1 MALPD
6 EVSLPA
12 TGLPGQPLLPDHFDY
27 LAGSGISEAY
37 LRATPLIRSVETQSD
52 LPDYFREREDIVR
65 PRGIL
70 FGWRT
75 KDGSIE
81 WQLRLDEPLTDP
93 ETGRVKKYL
102 MRADSGIR
110 YGLILKRSGSK
121 VLIVEGT
128 KQGHAVAAAIDMN
141 TTVIQIPGCT
151 GWSRDGWQ
159 APMELVQLT
168 SNKQT
173 YILLDA
179 DAADNPLV
187 YTAGEKLA
195 SRLAP
200 TARAVKFLQCPGE
213 GKSGI
218 DDFLSGQDERQRKTT
233 LEVLVKNAKT
243 RPATH
248 RPKPALRVIDGD
260 GNPNGDNSEWMFSP
274 GGKLRVDTVA
284 KHLLTTETPVALG
297 ASGLAVYGRGVY
309 TVSDAA
315 IEAMVGDLL
324 LDQYDTGK
332 VSNLSSRLRGLCHSR
347 GLVLRDAR
355 TFLGESPLFD
365 EPLLCVEN
373 GVVNLES
380 GELLPHSPDYLMTTR
395 FAVKYDPSATC
406 PTFDSWLSESTKIK
420 GRDQV
425 DVLLDVTSQILDFT
439 RLPEKSPFLFG
450 PTRSGKS
457 TFLELLVKLVG
468 PGATSG
474 MKMQDLESDQ
484 FAIADLYGK
493 RINVDADVSDEYVP
507 SVSNLKRLTGR
518 DPITANLKYGK
529 RFTFINQALPVFSGN
544 TLPTVGE
551 RSRAFMARVVPVSF
565 PHSKEGHEDE
575 SLPGRLEDE
584 LPGILNRLIEAW
596 RARRARGKFL
606 PPRRIVLTDFE
617 QRVSSVHAFLADAC
631 WLWAPGGEGWV
642 PPRKGGDPKRVRAGY
657 GLSLKKLYK
666 LYEAWAA
673 ATGHRGKL
681 LQGSF
686 KKQILDIPG
695 VVVGTCQIANA
706 PVFNVTPNL
715 QAEWGDVPVEFRFA
729 VVPKQPPPALDED
742 DDEGGDADPR
752 GGSVPPLPPAPTPA
766 PPAPSAPAPKSRER
780 AVTKKSAPSVKP
792 TVTRENG
799 YMIIRTSGGST
810 KPAPTAVFESARE
823 ELLHAVGPEAKFRY
837 PFLDSLTE
845 RAEAEARAQGGE
857 PAVEEL
863 RAEVARLRAELEDR
877 ITQARMTM
885 WGVPSRSDYRKGRD
899 TQ

>member
-179 DAADNPLV
+179 DAADNLLV

-315 IEAMVGDLL
+315 IESMVGDLL

-395 FAVKYDPSATC
+395 FAVKYDPSAIC
-406 PTFDSWLSESTKIK
+406 PTFDVWLSESTTIK
-420 GRDQV
+420 GRDQS
-425 DVLLDVTSQILDFT
+425 DVLLDVCSQVLDFT

-493 RINVDADVSDEYVP
+493 RINIDADVSDEYVP

-518 DPITANLKYGK
+518 DPITANMKYGK
-529 RFTFINQALPVFSGN
+529 RFTFVNQALPIFSGN

-565 PHSKEGHEDE
+565 PHSKEGSEDE
-575 SLPGRLEDE
+575 TLPGRLEAE

-631 WLWAPGGEGWV
+631 WLWAPGGGEGWV
-642 PPRKGGDPKRVRAGY
+642 PPRKSGDPKTIVAGY
-657 GLSLKKLYK
+657 GLPLKKLYK

-681 LQGSF
+681 LQGNF
-686 KKQILDIPG
+686 KKQLLDIPG
-695 VVVGTCQIANA
+695 VVVGTCQVTNGD
-706 PVFNVTPNL
+706 VFNVTPNL
-715 QAEWGDVPVEFRFA
+715 QAEWGDVPAELRFA
-729 VVPKQPPPALDED
+729 SVAKTPPPPLDDDDDDDDGDTDPRDGGTPLPPPPPA
-742 DDEGGDADPR
+742 PK
-752 GGSVPPLPPAPTPA
+752 PTPA
-766 PPAPSAPAPKSRER
+766 APAPEVRGKPKAKVE
-780 AVTKKSAPSVKP
+780 AKPKP
-792 TVTRENG
+792 TPTIHYSSDAQVPRPA
-799 YMIIRTSGGST
+799 RTFDS
-810 KPAPTAVFESARE
+810 AVE
-823 ELLHAVGPEAKFRY
+823 ELLRAIGTEAKFR
-837 PFLDSLTE
+837 PFNLEALTDA
-845 RAEAEARAQGGE
+845 AEAEARAQGGE

-863 RAEVARLRAELEDR
+863 RGEVERLRAELENR
-877 ITQARMTM
+877 ITQTRASM
-885 WGVPSRSDYRKGRD
+885 WGTTSRSDYRRD
-899 TQ
+899 VTPSE

>member
-6 EVSLPA
+6 DLIVAPHDY
-12 TGLPGQPLLPDHFDY
+12 PGQPLLPDHFEY

-37 LRATPLIRSVETQSD
+37 LKATPLIRSVETQAD
-52 LPDYFREREDIVR
+52 LPDYFRERDDIIR

-93 ETGRVKKYL
+93 DTGRVKKYL

-141 TTVIQIPGCT
+141 TSVIQIPGCT
-151 GWSRDGWQ
+151 GWSRGGWQ

-168 SNKQT
+168 SNKQVH
-173 YILLDA
+173 ILLDA
-179 DAADNPLV
+179 DAAENFSV

-200 TARAVKFLQCPGE
+200 TAKSVKFMQCPGE

-218 DDFLSGQDERQRKTT
+218 DDFLATLDDRQRRDT
-233 LEVLVKNAKT
+233 LETLIKNSKT
-243 RPATH
+243 RPAQT
-248 RPKPALRVIDGD
+248 RPKPQLRVIDGE
-260 GNPNGDNSEWMFSP
+260 GNPDADNAEWMFSP

-297 ASGLAVYGRGVY
+297 ASGLAVYGGGVY
-309 TVSDAA
+309 EVSDAA
-315 IEAMVGDLL
+315 IESMIGDLL

-355 TFLGESPLFD
+355 AGAGETPLFD

-373 GVVNLES
+373 GVVHLES
-380 GELLPHSPDYLMTTR
+380 GELLPHDPAYLMSSR
-395 FAVKYDPSATC
+395 FAVAYDPQATC
-406 PTFDSWLSESTKIK
+406 PTFDAWLAEATRIK

-484 FAIADLYGK
+484 FAVADLYGK
-493 RINVDADVSDEYVP
+493 RINIDGDVSDEYVP

-518 DPITANLKYGK
+518 DPITANMKYGK
-529 RFTFINQALPVFSGN
+529 RFTFVNQALPIFSGN

-575 SLPGRLEDE
+575 TLPGRLEAE

-606 PPRRIVLTDFE
+606 PPHRIVLTDFE
-617 QRVSSVHAFLADAC
+617 QRVSSVHSFLHDAC
-631 WLWAPGGEGWV
+631 WLWQRGGEGWI
-642 PPRKGGDPKRVRAGY
+642 PPRKGEEFKTIRAGY
-657 GLSLKKLYK
+657 GMKLMTLYK
-666 LYEAWAA
+666 LYETWAG

-681 LQGSF
+681 LQGNF
-686 KKQILDIPG
+686 KKQLLEIPG
-695 VVVGTCQIANA
+695 VVIGTGQDSKKDE
-706 PVFNVTPNL
+706 FNVSPNL
-715 QAEWGDVPVEFRFA
+715 QAEWGELPAELRFA
-729 VVPKQPPPALDED
+729 SVAKTPPPPPLDDDED
-742 DDEGGDADPR
+742 DDDDDDGGNVDPH
-752 GGSVPPLPPAPTPA
+752 GGGTPPPPAPKPTPA
-766 PPAPSAPAPKSRER
+766 APAPAAKGKPK
-780 AVTKKSAPSVKP
+780 AKAAPAKVKP
-792 TVTRENG
+792 TPTI
-799 YMIIRTSGGST
+799 YYSSDASSSS
-810 KPAPTAVFESARE
+810 APTSDSAVD
-823 ELLHAVGPEAKFRY
+823 ELLRVVGPDAKFR
-837 PFLDSLTE
+837 PFVLESLIE
-845 RAEAEARAQGGE
+845 RAEAEARAAGGE

-863 RAEVARLRAELEDR
+863 RGKVTQLRAELEER
-877 ITQARMTM
+877 LARTQASI
-885 WGVPSRSDYRKGRD
+885 WGTISRSDYRRQWD
-899 TQ
+899 VTSHE

>member
-12 TGLPGQPLLPDHFDY
+12 TGLPGQPLLSDHFDY
-27 LAGSGISEAY
+27 LAGSGISETY
-37 LRATPLIRSVETQSD
+37 LKATPLIRSVETQSD

-93 ETGRVKKYL
+93 DTGRVKKYL

-128 KQGHAVAAAIDMN
+128 KQGHSVASAIDMN
-141 TTVIQIPGCT
+141 TSVIQIPGCT

-159 APMELVQLT
+159 VPNDMIHLT
-168 SNKQT
+168 RGRQVF
-173 YILLDA
+173 ILLDA
-179 DAADNPLV
+179 DAADNLLV

-200 TARAVKFLQCPGE
+200 TAKSVKFLRCPGE

-218 DDFLSGQDERQRKTT
+218 DDFLSEQDERQRRQT
-233 LEVLVKNAKT
+233 LESLVKNAKT

-260 GNPNGDNSEWMFSP
+260 GNPDADSSEWMFTP

-309 TVSDAA
+309 EVSDAA
-315 IEAMVGDLL
+315 IESMVGDLL

-347 GLVLRDAR
+347 DLVLRDAR

-373 GVVNLES
+373 GVVHLES
-380 GELLPHSPDYLMTTR
+380 GELLPHDPAYLMTSR
-395 FAVKYDPSATC
+395 FSVEYDPTATC
-406 PTFDSWLSESTKIK
+406 PTFDTWLSECTKIK

-425 DVLLDVTSQILDFT
+425 DVLLDVTSQVLDFT

-457 TFLELLVKLVG
+457 TFLELLMKLVG

-493 RINVDADVSDEYVP
+493 RINIDADVSDEYVP

-565 PHSKEGHEDE
+565 PHSREGSEDE
-575 SLPGRLEDE
+575 TLPGRLEAE

-596 RARRARGKFL
+596 RARRVRGKFL

-631 WLWAPGGEGWV
+631 WLWTPGGGEGWV
-642 PPRKGGDPKRVRAGY
+642 PPRKSGDPKTIVAGY
-657 GLSLKKLYK
+657 GLPLKKLYK

-681 LQGSF
+681 LQGNF
-686 KKQILDIPG
+686 KKQILEVPG
-695 VVVGTCQIANA
+695 VVVGTCQIANSD
-706 PVFNVTPNL
+706 VFNISPNL
-715 QAEWGDVPVEFRFA
+715 QAEWGELPAELRFA
-729 VVPKQPPPALDED
+729 NFAKTPPPPLDDDDDDDDDGGVDPRDGGTPLPPPPPA
-742 DDEGGDADPR
+742 PKP
-752 GGSVPPLPPAPTPA
+752 SPA
-766 PPAPSAPAPKSRER
+766 APAPEVRGKPKAKVE
-780 AVTKKSAPSVKP
+780 AKPKP
-792 TVTRENG
+792 TPTIHYSSDAQVPRPPA
-799 YMIIRTSGGST
+799 RTFDS
-810 KPAPTAVFESARE
+810 AVE
-823 ELLHAVGPEAKFRY
+823 ELLHKLGSEAKFR
-837 PFLDSLTE
+837 PFDIDSLIE
-845 RAEAEARAQGGE
+845 RAESQAHAQGGDA
-857 PAVEEL
+857 AVKEL
-863 RAEVARLRAELEDR
+863 RAEVTRLRAELENR
-877 ITQARMTM
+877 VTRRNI
-885 WGVPSRSDYRKGRD
+885 WGTNRSDYRRD
-899 TQ
+899 VTPSE

>member
-6 EVSLPA
+6 EVTLPA
-12 TGLPGQPLLPDHFDY
+12 TGLPGQTLLPDHFDY
-27 LAGSGISEAY
+27 LAGSGISETY
-37 LRATPLIRSVETQSD
+37 LKATPLIRSVETQAD

-179 DAADNPLV
+179 DASENLLV

-218 DDFLSGQDERQRKTT
+218 DDFLSGQDERQRRQT
-233 LEVLVKNAKT
+233 LESLVKNAKT

-248 RPKPALRVIDGD
+248 RPKPALRVIDGE
-260 GNPNGDNSEWMFSP
+260 GNPDADSSEWMFTP

-297 ASGLAVYGRGVY
+297 ASGLAVYRGGVY
-309 TVSDAA
+309 EVSDAA

-347 GLVLRDAR
+347 DLVLRDAR
-355 TFLGESPLFD
+355 SGVDESPLFD

-395 FAVKYDPSATC
+395 FSVQYDPQATC
-406 PTFDSWLSESTKIK
+406 PLFDSWLSESTTIR
-420 GRDQV
+420 GRDQT
-425 DVLLDVTSQILDFT
+425 DVLLDVVSQIIDYT
-439 RLPEKSPFLFG
+439 RLPERAPFLFG

-457 TFLELLVKLVG
+457 TFLELLMKLVG
-468 PGATSG
+468 TRSVSG
-474 MKMQDLESDQ
+474 VKMQDLESDQ
-484 FAIADLYGK
+484 FALADLYGK
-493 RINVDADVSDEYVP
+493 RINIDADVSDEYVP
-507 SVSNLKRLTGR
+507 SVANLKRLTGR
-518 DPITANLKYGK
+518 DPVQANMKYGR
-529 RFTFINQALPVFSGN
+529 RFAFVNQALPIFSGN

-551 RSRAFMARVVPVSF
+551 RSRAFMARVIPVSF
-565 PHSKEGHEDE
+565 PHSREGHEDE
-575 SLPGRLEDE
+575 SLPGRLEAE
-584 LPGILNRLIEAW
+584 LPGILNRLITAW

-606 PPRRIVLTDFE
+606 PPHRIVLKDFE
-617 QRVSSVHAFLADAC
+617 QRVSSVHSFLADAC
-631 WLWAPGGEGWV
+631 WLWSPGGEGWV
-642 PPRKGGDPKRVRAGY
+642 PPRKSGDPKTIRAGY
-657 GLSLKKLYK
+657 GLPLKKLYK
-666 LYEAWAA
+666 LYEAWARE
-673 ATGHRGKL
+673 TGHKGVL
-681 LQGSF
+681 LQGNF
-686 KKQILDIPG
+686 KKQLLDIPG
-695 VVVGTCQIANA
+695 VVVGTCQIANSD
-706 PVFNVTPNL
+706 VFNVTPNL
-715 QAEWGDVPVEFRFA
+715 QAEWGDVPPELRFA
-729 VVPKQPPPALDED
+729 SAAKTPPPPLDDDDDGGVDPRDGGTPPPPPPPA
-742 DDEGGDADPR
+742 PK
-752 GGSVPPLPPAPTPA
+752 PTPA
-766 PPAPSAPAPKSRER
+766 APAPVAK
-780 AVTKKSAPSVKP
+780 AVKP
-792 TVTRENG
+792 AP
-799 YMIIRTSGGST
+799 
-810 KPAPTAVFESARE
+810 KPAPTIHCNSATSPRTFDSAVE
-823 ELLHAVGPEAKFRY
+823 ELLSAVGPSARFR
-837 PFLDSLTE
+837 PFNIDTLIE
-845 RAEAEARAQGGE
+845 RAEDEARAQGGE

-863 RAEVARLRAELEDR
+863 RAEVERLRAELEDR
-877 ITQARMTM
+877 ITRTLASM

-899 TQ
+899 TP

>member
-6 EVSLPA
+6 DIIVAPTEQV
-12 TGLPGQPLLPDHFDY
+12 GQPLLPDHLEY
-27 LAGSGISEAY
+27 LVSSGISEAY
-37 LRATPLIRSVETQSD
+37 LKATPLIRSVETQAD

-102 MRADSGIR
+102 MRSDSGIR

-128 KQGHAVAAAIDMN
+128 KQGHSVASAIDMN
-141 TTVIQIPGCT
+141 TSVIQIPGCT
-151 GWSRDGWQ
+151 GWSRGGWQ

-168 SNKQT
+168 SNKQVF
-173 YILLDA
+173 ILLDA
-179 DAADNPLV
+179 DATENLLV

-195 SRLAP
+195 ERLAP
-200 TARAVKFLQCPGE
+200 TAKSVKFLRCPGE

-218 DDFLSGQDERQRKTT
+218 DDFLSGQDERQRRQT
-233 LEVLVKNAKT
+233 LESLVKNATT

-260 GNPNGDNSEWMFSP
+260 GNPDADSSEWMFSP

-297 ASGLAVYGRGVY
+297 ASGLAVYGGGVY
-309 TVSDAA
+309 AVSDAA

-332 VSNLSSRLRGLCHSR
+332 VSNLSSRLRGLCHAR

-355 TFLGESPLFD
+355 TSLGDSPLFA

-373 GVVNLES
+373 GVVHLES
-380 GELLPHSPDYLMTTR
+380 GELLPHSPDYLMTTK
-395 FAVKYDPSATC
+395 FPVKYDPAATC
-406 PTFDSWLSESTKIK
+406 PLFDSWLSESTTIK

-425 DVLLDVTSQILDFT
+425 DVLLDVTSQVLDFT
-439 RLPEKSPFLFG
+439 RLPSKSPFLFG

-457 TFLELLVKLVG
+457 TFLELLMKLVG
-468 PGATSG
+468 PGAVSG
-474 MKMQDLESDQ
+474 MKLQDLESDQ
-484 FAIADLYGK
+484 FALADLYGK
-493 RINVDADVSDEYVP
+493 RINIDADVSDEYVP

-518 DPITANLKYGK
+518 DPLQANLKYGK

-565 PHSKEGHEDE
+565 PHSREGHEDE
-575 SLPGRLEDE
+575 TLPGRLEAE

-596 RARRARGKFL
+596 RARKARGKFL
-606 PPRRIVLTDFE
+606 PPRRSVLTDFE
-617 QRVSSVHAFLADAC
+617 QRVSSVHAFLHDAC
-631 WLWAPGGEGWV
+631 WLWKIGGEGWIA
-642 PPRKGGDPKRVRAGY
+642 PREGDEHKTIRAGY
-657 GLSLKKLYK
+657 GLKVRSLYT

-681 LQGSF
+681 LQGNF
-686 KKQILDIPG
+686 KKQILEVPG
-695 VVVGTCQIANA
+695 VVVGKGQVSKK
-706 PVFNVTPNL
+706 PEFNLSPNL
-715 QAEWGDVPVEFRFA
+715 EAEWGELPAELRFA
-729 VVPKQPPPALDED
+729 SVAKTPPPLDDDD
-742 DDEGGDADPR
+742 DDEGGNTDPR
-752 GGSVPPLPPAPTPA
+752 GGGTTPPPAPKPA
-766 PPAPSAPAPKSRER
+766 PPVPSAPAPKR
-780 AVTKKSAPSVKP
+780 APVSKTAPTPSATP

-799 YMIIRTSGGST
+799 YTIIRTGGST

-823 ELLHAVGPEAKFRY
+823 ELLHAVGPSARFR
-837 PFLDSLTE
+837 PFNLDQLTE
-845 RAEAEARAQGGE
+845 RAENEARAQGGD

-863 RAEVARLRAELEDR
+863 RAEVARLRAELDKR
-877 ITQARMTM
+877 ITRTNIWRTYGQEN
-885 WGVPSRSDYRKGRD
+885 
-899 TQ
+899 

>member
-6 EVSLPA
+6 DITLAPTEDV
-12 TGLPGQPLLPDHFDY
+12 GQTLLPDHFDY

-37 LRATPLIRSVETQSD
+37 LKATPLIRSVETQAD

-93 ETGRVKKYL
+93 DTGRVKKYL
-102 MRADSGIR
+102 MRADSGVR

-141 TTVIQIPGCT
+141 TSVIQIPGCT
-151 GWSRDGWQ
+151 GWSRGGWTV
-159 APMELVQLT
+159 PMEMVQLT
-168 SNKQT
+168 ANKQVH
-173 YILLDA
+173 ILLDA
-179 DAADNPLV
+179 DAADNLLV

-195 SRLAP
+195 ERLSP
-200 TARAVKFLQCPGE
+200 TAKSVKFLRCPGE

-260 GNPNGDNSEWMFSP
+260 GNPDADSSEWMFTP

-297 ASGLAVYGRGVY
+297 ASGLAVYRAGVY
-309 TVSDAA
+309 KVSDAA
-315 IEAMVGDLL
+315 IESMVGDLL

-347 GLVLRDAR
+347 DLVLRDAR
-355 TFLGESPLFD
+355 SGVDESPLFD

-395 FAVKYDPSATC
+395 FSVQYDPQATC
-406 PTFDSWLSESTKIK
+406 PLFDSWLSESTTIR
-420 GRDQV
+420 GRDQT
-425 DVLLDVTSQILDFT
+425 DVLLDVVSQIIDYT
-439 RLPEKSPFLFG
+439 RLPERAPFLFG

-457 TFLELLVKLVG
+457 TFLELLRKMVG
-468 PGATSG
+468 PGATSAVS
-474 MKMQDLESDQ
+474 MHDLESDQ
-484 FAIADLYGK
+484 FALADLYGK
-493 RINVDADVSDEYVP
+493 RINIDGDVSDEYVP

-518 DPITANLKYGK
+518 DPLPANMKYGR
-529 RFTFINQALPVFSGN
+529 RFTFVNLALPIFSGN

-551 RSRAFMARVVPVSF
+551 RSRAFMARVIPVSF
-565 PHSKEGHEDE
+565 PHSREGHEDE
-575 SLPGRLEDE
+575 SLPGRLESE
-584 LPGILNRLIEAW
+584 LPGILNRLIDAW
-596 RARRARGKFL
+596 RARRARGGKFL
-606 PPRRIVLTDFE
+606 PPHRIVLTDFE
-617 QRVSSVHAFLADAC
+617 QRVSSVHSFLADAC
-631 WLWAPGGEGWV
+631 WLWAPCGEGWV
-642 PPRKGGDPKRVRAGY
+642 PPRKGGDPKTIRAGY
-657 GLSLKKLYK
+657 GLPLNKLYR
-666 LYEAWAA
+666 LYESWAR
-673 ATGHRGKL
+673 ATGHKGVL
-681 LQGSF
+681 LQGNF

-695 VVVGTCQIANA
+695 VVVGTCQITNGG
-706 PVFNVTPNL
+706 VFNVTPNL
-715 QAEWGDVPVEFRFA
+715 QAEWGDVPAEFRFSGM
-729 VVPKQPPPALDED
+729 PKQPPPAQDE
-742 DDEGGDADPR
+742 EGGDADPR

-766 PPAPSAPAPKSRER
+766 PPAPSAPVPKSKPKSTAG
-780 AVTKKSAPSVKP
+780 AVTKKPSAPSVTP

-799 YMIIRTSGGST
+799 YTIVRTGGGST
-810 KPAPTAVFESARE
+810 KPAPPAVFDSARE
-823 ELLHAVGPEAKFRY
+823 ELLHAVGPSARFR
-837 PFLDSLTE
+837 PFNIDQLTE
-845 RAEAEARAQGGE
+845 RAEAEARSEGGE

-863 RAEVARLRAELEDR
+863 RGQVSKLRAELDER
-877 ITQARMTM
+877 ISRTNM
-885 WGVPSRSDYRKGRD
+885 WTAFRQEK
-899 TQ
+899 

>member
-6 EVSLPA
+6 DIIVSP
-12 TGLPGQPLLPDHFDY
+12 TEQVGQPLLPDHFEY

-37 LRATPLIRSVETQSD
+37 LKATPLIRSAETQAD
-52 LPDYFREREDIVR
+52 LPDYFRERDDILR

-93 ETGRVKKYL
+93 DTGRVKKYL

-128 KQGHAVAAAIDMN
+128 KQGHSVASAIDMN
-141 TTVIQIPGCT
+141 TSVIQIPGCT

-159 APMELVQLT
+159 APMDLVQLT
-168 SNKQT
+168 SNKQVH
-173 YILLDA
+173 ILLDA
-179 DAADNPLV
+179 DAADNPSV

-195 SRLAP
+195 SRLSP
-200 TARAVKFLQCPGE
+200 TAASVKFIPCPGE

-218 DDFLSGQDERQRKTT
+218 DDFLSTLDDRQRKDTLTT
-233 LEVLVKNAKT
+233 LIKNSKT
-243 RPATH
+243 RPAQT
-248 RPKPALRVIDGD
+248 RPKPALRVIDGE
-260 GNPNGDNSEWMFSP
+260 GNPDADNAEWMFSA

-284 KHLLTTETPVALG
+284 KHLLTTENPVALG
-297 ASGLAVYGRGVY
+297 ASGLSVYRDGVY
-309 TVSDAA
+309 EVSDAA
-315 IEAMVGDLL
+315 IESMIGELL

-355 TFLGESPLFD
+355 TFLGETPLFD

-373 GVVNLES
+373 GVVNLET
-380 GELLPHSPDYLMTTR
+380 GGLLPHDPAYLMSSR
-395 FAVKYDPSATC
+395 FAVQYDPTATC
-406 PTFDSWLSESTKIK
+406 PTFDDWLSESTKIK

-474 MKMQDLESDQ
+474 MKLQDLESDQ
-484 FAIADLYGK
+484 FAVADLYGK
-493 RINVDADVSDEYVP
+493 RINIDADVSDEYVP

-518 DPITANLKYGK
+518 DPITANMKYGK
-529 RFTFINQALPVFSGN
+529 RFTFVNQALPIFSGN

-565 PHSKEGHEDE
+565 PHSKEGSEDE
-575 SLPGRLEDE
+575 TLPGRLEAE

-606 PPRRIVLTDFE
+606 PPHRIVLTDFE
-617 QRVSSVHAFLADAC
+617 QRVSSVHSFLHDAC
-631 WLWAPGGEGWV
+631 WLWKQGGEGWIA
-642 PPRKGGDPKRVRAGY
+642 PRKGEEFKTIRAGY
-657 GLSLKKLYK
+657 GMKLTALYK
-666 LYEAWAA
+666 LYEAWAS

-681 LQGSF
+681 LQANF
-686 KKQILDIPG
+686 KKQFLEIPG
-695 VVVGTCQIANA
+695 VVIGTGQDSKKDE
-706 PVFNVTPNL
+706 FNVTPNL
-715 QAEWGDVPVEFRFA
+715 DAEWGELPAELRFA
-729 VVPKQPPPALDED
+729 RVAKTPPPLDED
-742 DDEGGDADPR
+742 DDDEDGGNADPHD
-752 GGSVPPLPPAPTPA
+752 GGGTPPPPAPKPTLA
-766 PPAPSAPAPKSRER
+766 APAPAAKPK
-780 AVTKKSAPSVKP
+780 AKAAPAKP
-792 TVTRENG
+792 TPTIYYASDR
-799 YMIIRTSGGST
+799 SST
-810 KPAPTAVFESARE
+810 VVPTFDNAVE
-823 ELLHAVGPEAKFRY
+823 ELLHAVGPEAKFHR
-837 PFLDSLTE
+837 PFIDQLIE
-845 RAEAEARAQGGE
+845 RAEDEAHAQGGDA
-857 PAVEEL
+857 AVEEL
-863 RAEVARLRAELEDR
+863 RGKVTKRRAALEERLARTS
-877 ITQARMTM
+877 I
-885 WGVPSRSDYRKGRD
+885 WGTTRRSDYR
-899 TQ
+899 TQGDVISHD

>member
-6 EVSLPA
+6 NITVAPTEDV
-12 TGLPGQPLLPDHFDY
+12 GQPLLPDHFEY
-27 LAGSGISEAY
+27 LESSGISEAY
-37 LRATPLIRSVETQSD
+37 LKATPLIRSAETQAD
-52 LPDYFREREDIVR
+52 LPDYFRERDDIIR

-93 ETGRVKKYL
+93 DTGRVKKYL
-102 MRADSGIR
+102 MRSDSGIR

-141 TTVIQIPGCT
+141 TSVIQIPGCT
-151 GWSRDGWQ
+151 GWSRGGWQ

-168 SNKQT
+168 SNKQVH
-173 YILLDA
+173 ILLDA
-179 DAADNPLV
+179 DAADNPDV

-195 SRLAP
+195 SRLSP
-200 TARAVKFLQCPGE
+200 TAQSVKFIPCPGE

-218 DDFLSGQDERQRKTT
+218 DDFLATLDDRQRKTT
-233 LEVLVKNAKT
+233 LETLIKNSKT
-243 RPATH
+243 RPAQT
-248 RPKPALRVIDGD
+248 RPKPQLRVIDGE
-260 GNPNGDNSEWMFSP
+260 GNTDADNAEWMFSP

-297 ASGLAVYGRGVY
+297 ASGLAVYGGGVY
-309 TVSDAA
+309 EVSDAA
-315 IEAMVGDLL
+315 IESMIGDLL

-332 VSNLSSRLRGLCHSR
+332 VSNLSSRLRGLCHAR

-355 TFLGESPLFD
+355 AGAGETPLFD

-373 GVVNLES
+373 GVVHLES
-380 GELLPHSPDYLMTTR
+380 GELLPHDPAYLMSSR
-395 FAVKYDPSATC
+395 FAVAYDPTSTC
-406 PTFDSWLSESTKIK
+406 PTFDAWLAEATRIK

-474 MKMQDLESDQ
+474 MKMHDLESDQ
-484 FAIADLYGK
+484 FAVADLYGK
-493 RINVDADVSDEYVP
+493 RINIDADVSDEYVP

-518 DPITANLKYGK
+518 DPITANMKYGK
-529 RFTFINQALPVFSGN
+529 RFTFVNQALPIFSGN

-575 SLPGRLEDE
+575 TLPGRLEAE

-606 PPRRIVLTDFE
+606 PPHRIVLTDFE
-617 QRVSSVHAFLADAC
+617 QRVSSVHSFLHDAC
-631 WLWAPGGEGWV
+631 WLWKRGGEGWV
-642 PPRKGGDPKRVRAGY
+642 PPRKGEEHKTIRAGY
-657 GLSLKKLYK
+657 GLQLKNLYK
-666 LYEAWAA
+666 LYEAWAS

-681 LQGSF
+681 LQGNF
-686 KKQILDIPG
+686 KKQFLEVPG
-695 VVVGTCQIANA
+695 VVVGTGQNSKKDE
-706 PVFNVTPNL
+706 FNVSPNL
-715 QAEWGDVPVEFRFA
+715 EADWGELPPEHRFA
-729 VVPKQPPPALDED
+729 SAAKTPPPLDDEDED
-742 DDEGGDADPR
+742 DDGGNADPR
-752 GGSVPPLPPAPTPA
+752 DGGGTPPPPTPKPTPA
-766 PPAPSAPAPKSRER
+766 APAPAAKPKAKAVKAAPAKPKPVPTVHYNSAPA
-780 AVTKKSAPSVKP
+780 
-792 TVTRENG
+792 
-799 YMIIRTSGGST
+799 
-810 KPAPTAVFESARE
+810 APTFDSAVE
-823 ELLHAVGPEAKFRY
+823 ELLHAVGPEAKFR
-837 PFLDSLTE
+837 PFNIDQLTE
-845 RAEAEARAQGGE
+845 RAEAEARSEGGE

-863 RAEVARLRAELEDR
+863 RGQVSKLRAELEER
-877 ITQARMTM
+877 ITQTRASM
-885 WGVPSRSDYRKGRD
+885 WGVPSMSDYRRD
-899 TQ
+899 VTRHD

>member
-6 EVSLPA
+6 EIIVAP
-12 TGLPGQPLLPDHFDY
+12 TEQVGQTLLPDHFEY

-81 WQLRLDEPLTDP
+81 WQLRLDEPLTDT

-128 KQGHAVAAAIDMN
+128 KQGHSVASAIDMN
-141 TTVIQIPGCT
+141 TSVIQIPGCT
-151 GWSRDGWQ
+151 GWSRDGWTV
-159 APMELVQLT
+159 PMEMVQLT
-168 SNKQT
+168 ANKQVH
-173 YILLDA
+173 ILLDA
-179 DAADNPLV
+179 DAADNLLV

-195 SRLAP
+195 ERLAP
-200 TARAVKFLQCPGE
+200 TAKSVKFLRCPGE

-218 DDFLSGQDERQRKTT
+218 DDFLSEQDERQRRQT
-233 LEVLVKNAKT
+233 LESLVKNAKT

-260 GNPNGDNSEWMFSP
+260 GNPDADSSEWMFTP

-297 ASGLAVYGRGVY
+297 ASGLAVYRGGVY
-309 TVSDAA
+309 EVSDAA
-315 IEAMVGDLL
+315 IEAMAGDLL

-380 GELLPHSPDYLMTTR
+380 GELLPHSPYYLMTTR

-406 PTFDSWLSESTKIK
+406 PTFDSWLAEATTIK
-420 GRDQV
+420 GRDQS
-425 DVLLDVTSQILDFT
+425 DVLLDVCSQVLDFT

-493 RINVDADVSDEYVP
+493 RINIDADVSDEYVP

-565 PHSKEGHEDE
+565 PHSKEGSEDE
-575 SLPGRLEDE
+575 TLPGRLEAE

-606 PPRRIVLTDFE
+606 SPRRIVLTDFE
-617 QRVSSVHAFLADAC
+617 QRVSSVHAFLHDAC
-631 WLWAPGGEGWV
+631 WLWKIGGEGWIA
-642 PPRKGGDPKRVRAGY
+642 PREGGEHKTIRAGY
-657 GLSLKKLYK
+657 GLKVMNLYK

-681 LQGSF
+681 LQGNF
-686 KKQILDIPG
+686 KKQILEVPG
-695 VVVGTCQIANA
+695 VVVGKGQVSKK
-706 PVFNVTPNL
+706 PEFNISPNL
-715 QAEWGDVPVEFRFA
+715 HAEWGELPAELRFA
-729 VVPKQPPPALDED
+729 NFAKTPPPPLDDDDDGGADPRDGGTPLPPPPPA
-742 DDEGGDADPR
+742 PK
-752 GGSVPPLPPAPTPA
+752 PTPA
-766 PPAPSAPAPKSRER
+766 APAP
-780 AVTKKSAPSVKP
+780 APEVRGKPKAKAVKP
-792 TVTRENG
+792 AP
-799 YMIIRTSGGST
+799 
-810 KPAPTAVFESARE
+810 KPAPTIHYNSATSPRTFDSAVE
-823 ELLHAVGPEAKFRY
+823 ELLSAVGPEARFR
-837 PFLDSLTE
+837 PFDIGSLTE
-845 RAEAEARAQGGE
+845 RASASARSEGGE

-863 RAEVARLRAELEDR
+863 RGRVSKLRDELEER

-885 WGVPSRSDYRKGRD
+885 WGTASRSDYRKGRD
-899 TQ
+899 TK

>member
-6 EVSLPA
+6 DIIVAPTEDV
-12 TGLPGQPLLPDHFDY
+12 GQPLLPDHFEY

-37 LRATPLIRSVETQSD
+37 LKATPLIRSVETQAD

-128 KQGHAVAAAIDMN
+128 KQGHSVASAIDMN
-141 TTVIQIPGCT
+141 TSVIQIPGCT

-168 SNKQT
+168 SNKQVF
-173 YILLDA
+173 ILLDA
-179 DAADNPLV
+179 DAGENFNV
-187 YTAGEKLA
+187 YTAGERLA

-218 DDFLSGQDERQRKTT
+218 DDFLSGQDERQRRQT
-233 LEVLVKNAKT
+233 LESLVKNAKT

-248 RPKPALRVIDGD
+248 RPKPALRVIDGE
-260 GNPNGDNSEWMFSP
+260 GNPNADSSEWMFTP

-284 KHLLTTETPVALG
+284 KYLLTTETPVALG

-309 TVSDAA
+309 EVSDAA
-315 IEAMVGDLL
+315 IESMVGDLL

-347 GLVLRDAR
+347 DLVLRDAR

-373 GVVNLES
+373 GVVHLES
-380 GELLPHSPDYLMTTR
+380 GELLPHDPAYLMTSR
-395 FAVKYDPSATC
+395 FSVEYDPTATC
-406 PTFDSWLSESTKIK
+406 PTFDTWLSECTKIK

-425 DVLLDVTSQILDFT
+425 DVLLDVTSQVLDFT

-457 TFLELLVKLVG
+457 TFLELLMKLVG

-474 MKMQDLESDQ
+474 MTMQDLESDQ

-493 RINVDADVSDEYVP
+493 RINIDADVSDEYVP

-551 RSRAFMARVVPVSF
+551 RSRAFMSRVVPVSF
-565 PHSKEGHEDE
+565 PHSKEGSEDE
-575 SLPGRLEDE
+575 TLPGRLEAE

-596 RARRARGKFL
+596 RARRVRGKFL

-631 WLWAPGGEGWV
+631 WLWKRGGEGWIA
-642 PPRKGGDPKRVRAGY
+642 PRKGGDPKTIVAGY
-657 GLSLKKLYK
+657 GLPLKKLYK

-681 LQGSF
+681 LQGNF
-686 KKQILDIPG
+686 KKQLMDIPG
-695 VVVGTCQIANA
+695 VVVGTCQIANSD
-706 PVFNVTPNL
+706 VFNISPNL
-715 QAEWGDVPVEFRFA
+715 QAEWGELPAELRFA
-729 VVPKQPPPALDED
+729 SVVKTPPPLDDDDDEDDGGVDPHDGGTPLPPPPPA
-742 DDEGGDADPR
+742 PK
-752 GGSVPPLPPAPTPA
+752 PTPA
-766 PPAPSAPAPKSRER
+766 APAPEVRGKPKAKVE
-780 AVTKKSAPSVKP
+780 AKPKPTLTIHYESAPSP
-792 TVTRENG
+792 
-799 YMIIRTSGGST
+799 RTFDS
-810 KPAPTAVFESARE
+810 AVE
-823 ELLHAVGPEAKFRY
+823 ELLHKLGADAKFR
-837 PFLDSLTE
+837 PFNLDQLTE
-845 RAEAEARAQGGE
+845 RAEAEARSEGGE

-863 RAEVARLRAELEDR
+863 RGRVSKLRDELEER
-877 ITQARMTM
+877 ITQARMIM
-885 WGVPSRSDYRKGRD
+885 WGTTSRSDYRKGRD
-899 TQ
+899 AT

>member
-6 EVSLPA
+6 DVTVAP
-12 TGLPGQPLLPDHFDY
+12 TDDVGQTLLPDHFDY

-37 LRATPLIRSVETQSD
+37 LKATPLIRSVETQAD

-93 ETGRVKKYL
+93 DTGRVKKYL

-128 KQGHAVAAAIDMN
+128 KQGHSVASAIDMN
-141 TTVIQIPGCT
+141 TSVIQIPGCT
-151 GWSRDGWQ
+151 GWSRGGWTV
-159 APMELVQLT
+159 PMEMVQLT
-168 SNKQT
+168 SNKQVH
-173 YILLDA
+173 ILLDA
-179 DAADNPLV
+179 DAEVNFNV

-195 SRLAP
+195 SRLSP
-200 TARAVKFLQCPGE
+200 TAASVKFLRCPGE

-218 DDFLSGQDERQRKTT
+218 DDFLSTLDERQRKLT
-233 LEVLVKNAKT
+233 LETLIKNAKT
-243 RPATH
+243 KPAEQ
-248 RPKPALRVIDGD
+248 RPKPALRVIDGE

-297 ASGLAVYGRGVY
+297 ASGLSVYSGGVY
-309 TVSDAA
+309 EVSDAA
-315 IEAMVGDLL
+315 IESMIGDLL

-373 GVVNLES
+373 GVVHLES
-380 GELLPHSPDYLMTTR
+380 GELLPHDPAYLMTTR
-395 FAVKYDPSATC
+395 FAVKYDPAATC
-406 PTFDSWLSESTKIK
+406 PTFDAWLSESTKIK

-425 DVLLDVTSQILDFT
+425 DVLLDVCSQLIDFT

-457 TFLELLVKLVG
+457 TFLELLRKLVG

-493 RINVDADVSDEYVP
+493 RINIDADVSDEYVP

-518 DPITANLKYGK
+518 DPLTANMKYGR

-565 PHSKEGHEDE
+565 PHSKEGSEDE
-575 SLPGRLEDE
+575 SLPERLADE

-606 PPRRIVLTDFE
+606 APRRIVLTDFE
-617 QRVSSVHAFLADAC
+617 QRVSSVHSFLADAC
-631 WLWAPGGEGWV
+631 WLWKRGGEGWV
-642 PPRKGGDPKRVRAGY
+642 PPREGEEAKTIRAGY
-657 GLSLKKLYK
+657 GLKVTSLYK
-666 LYEAWAA
+666 LYETWAA

-681 LQGSF
+681 LQGNF
-686 KKQILDIPG
+686 KKQILEIPG
-695 VVVGTCQIANA
+695 VVVGKGQVSKK
-706 PVFNVTPNL
+706 PEFNLSPNL
-715 QAEWGDVPVEFRFA
+715 QGEWGELPPELRFA
-729 VVPKQPPPALDED
+729 TAAKTPPPPDDDDDDDGDED
-742 DDEGGDADPR
+742 DGDADPR
-752 GGSVPPLPPAPTPA
+752 DGGTPLSPTPA
-766 PPAPSAPAPKSRER
+766 PKPTPAAPAPVAKAK
-780 AVTKKSAPSVKP
+780 AVKPASKPTPTVHRNSAPTVP
-792 TVTRENG
+792 TFD
-799 YMIIRTSGGST
+799 S
-810 KPAPTAVFESARE
+810 AVE
-823 ELLHAVGPEAKFRY
+823 ELLHAVGPSARFR
-837 PFLDSLTE
+837 PFNLDQLTE
-845 RAEAEARAQGGE
+845 RAEDEARAQGGE
-857 PAVEEL
+857 PAIEEL
-863 RAEVARLRAELEDR
+863 RAEVARLRAELEER
-877 ITQARMTM
+877 ITQTRASM
-885 WGVPSRSDYRKGRD
+885 WGVPSRSDYRRD
-899 TQ
+899 VTADD

>member
-6 EVSLPA
+6 NITVAPTEDV
-12 TGLPGQPLLPDHFDY
+12 GQPLLPDHFEY
-27 LAGSGISEAY
+27 LKSSGISEAY
-37 LRATPLIRSVETQSD
+37 LKATPLIRSAETQAD
-52 LPDYFREREDIVR
+52 LPDYFRERDDIVR

-93 ETGRVKKYL
+93 DTGRVKKYL
-102 MRADSGIR
+102 MRSDSGIR

-141 TTVIQIPGCT
+141 TSVIQIPGCT
-151 GWSRDGWQ
+151 GWSRGGWQ

-179 DAADNPLV
+179 DAADNPDV

-200 TARAVKFLQCPGE
+200 TAQSVKFIPCPGE

-218 DDFLSGQDERQRKTT
+218 DDFLATLDDRQRKTT
-233 LEVLVKNAKT
+233 LETLIKNSKA
-243 RPATH
+243 RPAQA
-248 RPKPALRVIDGD
+248 RPKPALRVIDGE
-260 GNPNGDNSEWMFSP
+260 GNPNADSSEWMFSP

-284 KHLLTTETPVALG
+284 KHLLTTESPVALG
-297 ASGLAVYGRGVY
+297 ASGLSVYRDGVY
-309 TVSDAA
+309 EVSDAA
-315 IEAMVGDLL
+315 IESMVGDLL

-355 TFLGESPLFD
+355 TFLGETPLFD

-373 GVVNLES
+373 GVVHLES
-380 GELLPHSPDYLMTTR
+380 GELLPHDPAYLMTTR
-395 FAVKYDPSATC
+395 FAVQYDPTATC
-406 PTFDSWLSESTKIK
+406 PTFDTWLRESTTIR
-420 GRDQV
+420 GRDQS
-425 DVLLDVTSQILDFT
+425 DVLLDVCSQILDFT

-484 FAIADLYGK
+484 FAVADLYGK
-493 RINVDADVSDEYVP
+493 RINIDADVSDEYVP

-518 DPITANLKYGK
+518 DPITANMKYGR
-529 RFTFINQALPVFSGN
+529 RFTFVNQALPIFSGN

-575 SLPGRLEDE
+575 SLPGRLEAE

-606 PPRRIVLTDFE
+606 PPHRIVLTDFE
-617 QRVSSVHAFLADAC
+617 QRVSSVHSFLHDAC
-631 WLWAPGGEGWV
+631 WLWKQGGEGWIA
-642 PPRKGGDPKRVRAGY
+642 PRKGEEFKTIRAGY
-657 GLSLKKLYK
+657 GMKLTALYK
-666 LYEAWAA
+666 LYEAWAS

-681 LQGSF
+681 LQANF
-686 KKQILDIPG
+686 KKQFLEIPG
-695 VVVGTCQIANA
+695 VVIGTGQDSKKDE
-706 PVFNVTPNL
+706 FNVTPNL
-715 QAEWGDVPVEFRFA
+715 DAEWGELPAELRFA
-729 VVPKQPPPALDED
+729 RVAKTPPPLDED
-742 DDEGGDADPR
+742 DDDDGNADPHD
-752 GGSVPPLPPAPTPA
+752 GGGTPPPPPAPKPTPA
-766 PPAPSAPAPKSRER
+766 APSPTAKPR
-780 AVTKKSAPSVKP
+780 AKAVKP
-792 TVTRENG
+792 TPTI
-799 YMIIRTSGGST
+799 YYSTSDLPSSSV
-810 KPAPTAVFESARE
+810 PTSASAVD
-823 ELLHAVGPEAKFRY
+823 ELLHKLGPDAKFR
-837 PFLDSLTE
+837 PFVDSLIE
-845 RAEAEARAQGGE
+845 RAEDEARAQGGE

-863 RAEVARLRAELEDR
+863 RGKVERLRAELDER
-877 ITQARMTM
+877 LARTSI
-885 WGVPSRSDYRKGRD
+885 WGTTSRSDYRTRGD
-899 TQ
+899 VTPSD

>member
-6 EVSLPA
+6 DMIVAPTEQV
-12 TGLPGQPLLPDHFDY
+12 GQPLLPDHFDY

-37 LRATPLIRSVETQSD
+37 LKATPLIRSVETQSD

-93 ETGRVKKYL
+93 DTGRVKKYL

-128 KQGHAVAAAIDMN
+128 KQGHSVASAIDMN
-141 TTVIQIPGCT
+141 TSVIQIPGCT

-179 DAADNPLV
+179 DAAENLLV

-195 SRLAP
+195 ERLSP

-218 DDFLSGQDERQRKTT
+218 DDFLSGQDERQRRQT
-233 LEVLVKNAKT
+233 LESLVKNAKT

-248 RPKPALRVIDGD
+248 RPKPALRVIDGE
-260 GNPNGDNSEWMFSP
+260 GNPSADSSEWMFTP

-309 TVSDAA
+309 EVSDAA
-315 IEAMVGDLL
+315 IESMIGELL

-347 GLVLRDAR
+347 DLVLRDAR
-355 TFLGESPLFD
+355 SGTGESPLFD

-373 GVVNLES
+373 GVVNLETR
-380 GELLPHSPDYLMTTR
+380 ELLPHSPDYLMTTR
-395 FAVKYDPSATC
+395 FAVEYDPTATS
-406 PTFDSWLSESTKIK
+406 PLFDSWLSESTTIR
-420 GRDQV
+420 GRDQS
-425 DVLLDVTSQILDFT
+425 DVLLDVVSQVIDFT

-457 TFLELLVKLVG
+457 TFLELLRKLVG
-468 PGATSG
+468 PGATSAVS
-474 MKMQDLESDQ
+474 MHDLEADQ
-484 FAIADLYGK
+484 FALADLYGK
-493 RINVDADVSDEYVP
+493 RINIDSDVSDEYVP

-518 DPITANLKYGK
+518 DPLQANMKYGR
-529 RFTFINQALPVFSGN
+529 RFMFVNQALPIFSGN

-551 RSRAFMARVVPVSF
+551 RSRAFMARVIPVSF
-565 PHSKEGHEDE
+565 PHSREGHEDE
-575 SLPGRLEDE
+575 SLPGRLEAE

-596 RARRARGKFL
+596 QARRTRGGKFL
-606 PPRRIVLTDFE
+606 PPHRIVLKDFE
-617 QRVSSVHAFLADAC
+617 QRVSSVHSFLADAC
-631 WLWAPGGEGWV
+631 WLWAPGGEGWIA
-642 PPRKGGDPKRVRAGY
+642 PRKGGDPKRVRAGY
-657 GLSLKKLYK
+657 GLPLKKLYK
-666 LYEAWAA
+666 LYEAWAT

-681 LQGSF
+681 LQGNF

-695 VVVGTCQIANA
+695 VVVGTCQIANSD
-706 PVFNVTPNL
+706 VFNVTPNL

-729 VVPKQPPPALDED
+729 AVPKQPPPALDED
-742 DDEGGDADPR
+742 DDEGGNTDPR
-752 GGSVPPLPPAPTPA
+752 GGTPPPPPAPTPA
-766 PPAPSAPAPKSRER
+766 L
-780 AVTKKSAPSVKP
+780 SAPSTTAPKRAVSKKAPTPSATP
-792 TVTRENG
+792 TVT
-799 YMIIRTSGGST
+799 IIRTGGST
-810 KPAPTAVFESARE
+810 KPATSQVFDSARE
-823 ELLHAVGPEAKFRY
+823 ELLHAVGPSARFR
-837 PFLDSLTE
+837 PFNLDQLTE

-857 PAVEEL
+857 SAVEEL
-863 RAEVARLRAELEDR
+863 RGRVSKLRDELEER

-885 WGVPSRSDYRKGRD
+885 WGTASRSDYRKGRD
-899 TQ
+899 SS

>member
-179 DAADNPLV
+179 DAADNLLV

-315 IEAMVGDLL
+315 IESMVGDLL

-395 FAVKYDPSATC
+395 FAVKYDPSAIC
-406 PTFDSWLSESTKIK
+406 PTFDVWLSESTTIK
-420 GRDQV
+420 GRDQS
-425 DVLLDVTSQILDFT
+425 DVLLDVCSQVLDFT

-493 RINVDADVSDEYVP
+493 RINIDADVSDEYVP

-518 DPITANLKYGK
+518 DPITANMKYGK
-529 RFTFINQALPVFSGN
+529 RFTFVNQALPIFSGN

-565 PHSKEGHEDE
+565 PHSKEGSEDE
-575 SLPGRLEDE
+575 TLPGRLEAE

-631 WLWAPGGEGWV
+631 WLWAPGGGEGWV
-642 PPRKGGDPKRVRAGY
+642 PPRKSGDPKTIVAGY
-657 GLSLKKLYK
+657 GLPLKKLYK

-681 LQGSF
+681 LQGNF
-686 KKQILDIPG
+686 KKQLLDIPG
-695 VVVGTCQIANA
+695 VVVGTCQVTNGD
-706 PVFNVTPNL
+706 VFNVTPNL
-715 QAEWGDVPVEFRFA
+715 QAEWGDVPAELRFA
-729 VVPKQPPPALDED
+729 SVVTTPPPLDDDDDEDDGGVDPRDGGTPLPPPPPA
-742 DDEGGDADPR
+742 PK
-752 GGSVPPLPPAPTPA
+752 PTPA
-766 PPAPSAPAPKSRER
+766 APAPVAK
-780 AVTKKSAPSVKP
+780 AKAVKP
-792 TVTRENG
+792 AP
-799 YMIIRTSGGST
+799 
-810 KPAPTAVFESARE
+810 KPAPTIHYNSATSPRAFDSAVE
-823 ELLHAVGPEAKFRY
+823 ELLSAVGPEAKFR
-837 PFLDSLTE
+837 PFNLTEMSE

-863 RAEVARLRAELEDR
+863 RGEVEQLRAELEER
-877 ITQARMTM
+877 ITRTNIWRTYGQEN
-885 WGVPSRSDYRKGRD
+885 
-899 TQ
+899 

>member
-6 EVSLPA
+6 DMIVAPTEQV
-12 TGLPGQPLLPDHFDY
+12 GQTLLPDHLEY
-27 LAGSGISEAY
+27 LVSSGISEAY
-37 LRATPLIRSVETQSD
+37 LKATPLIRSVETQAD

-93 ETGRVKKYL
+93 DTGRVKKYL
-102 MRADSGIR
+102 MRSDSGIR

-128 KQGHAVAAAIDMN
+128 KQGHSVASAIDMN
-141 TTVIQIPGCT
+141 TSVIQIPGCT

-168 SNKQT
+168 SNKQVH
-173 YILLDA
+173 ILLDA
-179 DAADNPLV
+179 DAEVNFNV

-195 SRLAP
+195 SRLSP
-200 TARAVKFLQCPGE
+200 TAASVKFLRCPGE

-218 DDFLSGQDERQRKTT
+218 DDFLSTLDERQRKLT
-233 LEVLVKNAKT
+233 LETLIKNAKT
-243 RPATH
+243 KPAEQ
-248 RPKPALRVIDGD
+248 RPKPALRVIDGE

-297 ASGLAVYGRGVY
+297 ASGLSVYSGGVY
-309 TVSDAA
+309 EVSDAA
-315 IEAMVGDLL
+315 IESMIGDLL

-373 GVVNLES
+373 GVVHLES
-380 GELLPHSPDYLMTTR
+380 GELLPHSPSYLMTTR

-406 PTFDSWLSESTKIK
+406 PTFDVWLSESTTIK
-420 GRDQV
+420 GRDQS
-425 DVLLDVTSQILDFT
+425 DVLLDVCSQVLDFT

-493 RINVDADVSDEYVP
+493 RINIDADVSDEYVP

-565 PHSKEGHEDE
+565 PHSKEGSEDE
-575 SLPGRLEDE
+575 TLPGRLEAE

-596 RARRARGKFL
+596 RARKARGKFL

-617 QRVSSVHAFLADAC
+617 QRVSSVHAFLHDAC
-631 WLWAPGGEGWV
+631 WLWKIGGEGWIA
-642 PPRKGGDPKRVRAGY
+642 PREGDEHKTIRAGY
-657 GLSLKKLYK
+657 GLKVRSLYT

-681 LQGSF
+681 LQGNF
-686 KKQILDIPG
+686 KKQILEIPG
-695 VVVGTCQIANA
+695 VVVGKGQVSKK
-706 PVFNVTPNL
+706 PEFNLSPNL
-715 QAEWGDVPVEFRFA
+715 EAEWGELPAELRFA
-729 VVPKQPPPALDED
+729 SVAKTPPPLDDDD
-742 DDEGGDADPR
+742 DDEGGNTDPR
-752 GGSVPPLPPAPTPA
+752 GGGTTPPPAPKPA
-766 PPAPSAPAPKSRER
+766 PPVPSAPAPKR
-780 AVTKKSAPSVKP
+780 APVSKTAPTPSATP

-799 YMIIRTSGGST
+799 YTIIRTGGST

-823 ELLHAVGPEAKFRY
+823 ELLHAVGPSARFR
-837 PFLDSLTE
+837 PFNLDQLTE
-845 RAEAEARAQGGE
+845 RAENEARAQGGD

-863 RAEVARLRAELEDR
+863 RAEVARLRAELDKR
-877 ITQARMTM
+877 ITRTNIWRTYGQEN
-885 WGVPSRSDYRKGRD
+885 
-899 TQ
+899 

>member
-1 MALPD
+1 MAMPD
-6 EVSLPA
+6 DIIVAPTEQV
-12 TGLPGQPLLPDHFDY
+12 GQPLLPDHLEY
-27 LAGSGISEAY
+27 LVSSGISEAY
-37 LRATPLIRSVETQSD
+37 LKATPLIRSVETQAD

-93 ETGRVKKYL
+93 DTGRVKKYL

-168 SNKQT
+168 SNKQVF
-173 YILLDA
+173 ILLDA
-179 DAADNPLV
+179 DAAENLLV

-195 SRLAP
+195 ERLSP

-248 RPKPALRVIDGD
+248 RPKPNLRVIDGD
-260 GNPNGDNSEWMFSP
+260 GNPDADSSEWMFTP

-297 ASGLAVYGRGVY
+297 ASGLAVYGGGVY
-309 TVSDAA
+309 AVSDAA
-315 IEAMVGDLL
+315 IESMVGDLL

-332 VSNLSSRLRGLCHSR
+332 VSNLSSRLRGLCHAR

-355 TFLGESPLFD
+355 SGVDESPLFD

-395 FAVKYDPSATC
+395 FAVEYDPTATS
-406 PTFDSWLSESTKIK
+406 PLFDSWLSESTTIR
-420 GRDQV
+420 GRDQS
-425 DVLLDVTSQILDFT
+425 DVLLDVTSQVLDFT

-457 TFLELLVKLVG
+457 TFLELLRKLVG
-468 PGATSG
+468 PGATSAVS
-474 MKMQDLESDQ
+474 MHDLEADQ
-484 FAIADLYGK
+484 FALADLYGK
-493 RINVDADVSDEYVP
+493 RINIDSDVSDEYVP

-518 DPITANLKYGK
+518 DPLQANMKYGK
-529 RFTFINQALPVFSGN
+529 RFMFVNQALPIFSGN

-551 RSRAFMARVVPVSF
+551 RSRAFMARVIPVSF
-565 PHSKEGHEDE
+565 PHSREGHEDE
-575 SLPGRLEDE
+575 SLPGRLEAE

-596 RARRARGKFL
+596 QARRARGKFL
-606 PPRRIVLTDFE
+606 APHRVVLKDFE
-617 QRVSSVHAFLADAC
+617 QRVSSVHSFLSDAC
-631 WLWAPGGEGWV
+631 WLWAPGGEGWIA
-642 PPRKGGDPKRVRAGY
+642 PRKGGDPKTVRAGY
-657 GLSLKKLYK
+657 GLSLSKLYK
-666 LYEAWAA
+666 LYESWAR
-673 ATGHRGKL
+673 ATGHRGVL
-681 LQGSF
+681 LQGNF
-686 KKQILDIPG
+686 KKQILDVPG
-695 VVVGTCQIANA
+695 VVVGTCQITNGG
-706 PVFNVTPNL
+706 VFNITPNL
-715 QAEWGDVPVEFRFA
+715 HAEWGDLPVEFRFSGM
-729 VVPKQPPPALDED
+729 PKQAPPALDED
-742 DDEGGDADPR
+742 DEDADPR
-752 GGSVPPLPPAPTPA
+752 AGGTPA
-766 PPAPSAPAPKSRER
+766 PPAPAPKPTPSAPAPAALAPKSVARAVSKKSR
-780 AVTKKSAPSVKP
+780 T
-792 TVTRENG
+792 
-799 YMIIRTSGGST
+799 GGST
-810 KPAPTAVFESARE
+810 KPAPTAVFDSARE
-823 ELLHAVGPEAKFRY
+823 ELLHAVGPSARFR
-837 PFLDSLTE
+837 PFNLDQLTE

-863 RAEVARLRAELEDR
+863 RAEVERLRAELEAR
-877 ITQARMTM
+877 IAQARASM
-885 WGVPSRSDYRKGRD
+885 WGVPSRSDYRRD
-899 TQ
+899 VTPSD

>member
-6 EVSLPA
+6 NITVAPTEDV
-12 TGLPGQPLLPDHFDY
+12 GQPLLPDHFEY

-37 LRATPLIRSVETQSD
+37 LKATPLIRSAETQAD
-52 LPDYFREREDIVR
+52 LPDYFRERDDIVR

-93 ETGRVKKYL
+93 DTGRVKKYL

-141 TTVIQIPGCT
+141 TSVIQIPGCT
-151 GWSRDGWQ
+151 GWSRGGWQ

-168 SNKQT
+168 SNKQVH
-173 YILLDA
+173 ILLDA
-179 DAADNPLV
+179 DAADNPDV

-200 TARAVKFLQCPGE
+200 TAQSVKFIPCPGE

-218 DDFLSGQDERQRKTT
+218 DDFLTTLDERQRRDT
-233 LEVLVKNAKT
+233 LATLIKNSKP
-243 RPATH
+243 RPATT
-248 RPKPALRVIDGD
+248 RPKPALRVIDGE
-260 GNPNGDNSEWMFSP
+260 GNPDADSSEWMFTP
-274 GGKLRVDTVA
+274 GGKLRVDTVS
-284 KHLLTTETPVALG
+284 KHLLTTEHPVALG
-297 ASGLAVYGRGVY
+297 ASGLSVYRDGVY
-309 TVSDAA
+309 EVSDAA
-315 IEAMVGDLL
+315 IESMVGDLL

-355 TFLGESPLFD
+355 SFLGESPLFD

-373 GVVNLES
+373 GVVHLES
-380 GELLPHSPDYLMTTR
+380 GALLPHDPAYLMTTR
-395 FAVKYDPSATC
+395 FAVEYDPSATC
-406 PTFDSWLSESTKIK
+406 PTFDAWLAESTKIK

-457 TFLELLVKLVG
+457 TFLELLRKLVG

-474 MKMQDLESDQ
+474 MKLQDLESDQ
-484 FAIADLYGK
+484 FAVADLYGK
-493 RINVDADVSDEYVP
+493 RINIDADVSDEYVP

-518 DPITANLKYGK
+518 DPITANLKYGR
-529 RFTFINQALPVFSGN
+529 RFTFINQALPIFSGN

-575 SLPGRLEDE
+575 TLPSRLEAE

-596 RARRARGKFL
+596 RARRERGKFL
-606 PPRRIVLTDFE
+606 PPHRIVLTDFE
-617 QRVSSVHAFLADAC
+617 QRVSSVHSFLHDAC
-631 WLWAPGGEGWV
+631 WLWKRGGEGWIA
-642 PPRKGGDPKRVRAGY
+642 PRKGEEHKRIQAGY
-657 GLSLKKLYK
+657 GLTLKNLYK
-666 LYEAWAA
+666 LYEAWAS

-681 LQGSF
+681 LQGNF
-686 KKQILDIPG
+686 KKQLLEIPG
-695 VVVGTCQIANA
+695 VVVGTCQVANA
-706 PVFNVTPNL
+706 PVFNLSPNL
-715 QAEWGDVPVEFRFA
+715 QAEWGGLPAELRF
-729 VVPKQPPPALDED
+729 VSTVKTPPPLDDDDED
-742 DDEGGDADPR
+742 DEDDGDADPR
-752 GGSVPPLPPAPTPA
+752 GGGTPSP
-766 PPAPSAPAPKSRER
+766 PPAPSPAPKPTPAAPAP
-780 AVTKKSAPSVKP
+780 AVKVKP
-792 TVTRENG
+792 RAK
-799 YMIIRTSGGST
+799 SKAT
-810 KPAPTAVFESARE
+810 KVAPAKPVPTIHYSSAPTAPTSASAVD
-823 ELLHAVGPEAKFRY
+823 ELLHKLGPDAKFR
-837 PFLDSLTE
+837 PFNLDSLIE
-845 RAEAEARAQGGE
+845 RAEDETRAGGGE

-863 RAEVARLRAELEDR
+863 RGQVSKLRAELEER
-877 ITQARMTM
+877 LARTQASM
-885 WGVPSRSDYRKGRD
+885 WGTTRRSDYR
-899 TQ
+899 T

>member
-6 EVSLPA
+6 DIIVAPTEQV
-12 TGLPGQPLLPDHFDY
+12 GQPLLPDHFEY

-37 LRATPLIRSVETQSD
+37 LKATPLIRSVETQAD
-52 LPDYFREREDIVR
+52 LPDYFRERDDIIR

-93 ETGRVKKYL
+93 DTGRVKKYL

-159 APMELVQLT
+159 APMDLVQLT
-168 SNKQT
+168 SNKQVH
-173 YILLDA
+173 ILLDA
-179 DAADNPLV
+179 DAAENPDV

-195 SRLAP
+195 SRLSP
-200 TARAVKFLQCPGE
+200 TAASVKFIPCPGE

-218 DDFLSGQDERQRKTT
+218 DDFLATLDDRQRRDTLTT
-233 LEVLVKNAKT
+233 LIKNSKT
-243 RPATH
+243 RPATT
-248 RPKPALRVIDGD
+248 RPKPQLRVIDGE
-260 GNPNGDNSEWMFSP
+260 GNPDADSSEWMFSP

-297 ASGLAVYGRGVY
+297 ASGLAVYGGGVY
-309 TVSDAA
+309 EVSDAA
-315 IEAMVGDLL
+315 IESMIGDLL

-355 TFLGESPLFD
+355 AGAGETPLFD

-373 GVVNLES
+373 GVVHLES
-380 GELLPHSPDYLMTTR
+380 GELLPHDPAYLMSSR
-395 FAVKYDPSATC
+395 FAVAYDPQATC
-406 PTFDSWLSESTKIK
+406 PTFDTWLAESTKIK

-425 DVLLDVTSQILDFT
+425 GVLLDVCSQVIDFT

-484 FAIADLYGK
+484 FAVADLYGK
-493 RINVDADVSDEYVP
+493 RINIDGDVSDEYVP

-529 RFTFINQALPVFSGN
+529 RFTFVNQALPIFSGN

-575 SLPGRLEDE
+575 SLPSRLEAE

-596 RARRARGKFL
+596 RARKARGKFL
-606 PPRRIVLTDFE
+606 PPHRIVLTDFE
-617 QRVSSVHAFLADAC
+617 QRVSSVHSFLHDAC
-631 WLWAPGGEGWV
+631 WLWKQGGEGWIA
-642 PPRKGGDPKRVRAGY
+642 PRKGEEFKTIRAGY
-657 GLSLKKLYK
+657 GMKLATLYK
-666 LYEAWAA
+666 LYEAWAG

-681 LQGSF
+681 LQGNF
-686 KKQILDIPG
+686 KKQFLEVPG
-695 VVVGTCQIANA
+695 VVIGTGQ
-706 PVFNVTPNL
+706 VSKKDEFNVSPNL
-715 QAEWGDVPVEFRFA
+715 EADWGELPAELRFA
-729 VVPKQPPPALDED
+729 NVAKTPPPLDDEGDED
-742 DDEGGDADPR
+742 DGGADPH
-752 GGSVPPLPPAPTPA
+752 GGTPPP
-766 PPAPSAPAPKSRER
+766 APAPKPTP
-780 AVTKKSAPSVKP
+780 AAPAPAAKPKAAPAKPKP
-792 TVTRENG
+792 TPTI
-799 YMIIRTSGGST
+799 YYSSGRPSASAT
-810 KPAPTAVFESARE
+810 TFDSAVE
-823 ELLHAVGPEAKFRY
+823 ELLHEVGPEAQFR
-837 PFLDSLTE
+837 PLFIDRLIE
-845 RAEAEARAQGGE
+845 RAEAEAHAGGGE
-857 PAVEEL
+857 SAVEEL
-863 RAEVARLRAELEDR
+863 RAQVARLRAELDERLAKRNAWGITDR
-877 ITQARMTM
+877 R
-885 WGVPSRSDYRKGRD
+885 RSDYR
-899 TQ
+899 TQGDVTPSD

>member
-37 LRATPLIRSVETQSD
+37 LKATPLIRSVETQAD

-93 ETGRVKKYL
+93 DTGRVKKYL
-102 MRADSGIR
+102 MRSDSGIR

-128 KQGHAVAAAIDMN
+128 KQGHSVASAIDMN
-141 TTVIQIPGCT
+141 TSVIQIPGCT

-159 APMELVQLT
+159 VPMELVQLT
-168 SNKQT
+168 ANKQVH
-173 YILLDA
+173 ILLDA
-179 DAADNPLV
+179 DAADNLLV

-195 SRLAP
+195 ERLAP
-200 TARAVKFLQCPGE
+200 TARAVKFLRCPGE

-218 DDFLSGQDERQRKTT
+218 DDFLAEQDARQRKTT
-233 LEVLVKNAKT
+233 LETLVKNATT

-260 GNPNGDNSEWMFSP
+260 GNSDADSSEWMFSP

-297 ASGLAVYGRGVY
+297 ASGLSVYSGGVY
-309 TVSDAA
+309 EVSDAA

-373 GVVNLES
+373 GVVHLES
-380 GELLPHSPDYLMTTR
+380 GKLLPHDPAYLMTTR
-395 FAVKYDPSATC
+395 FAVKYDPAATC

-425 DVLLDVTSQILDFT
+425 DVLLDVTSQVLDFT

-474 MKMQDLESDQ
+474 MTMQDLESDQ

-493 RINVDADVSDEYVP
+493 RINIDADVSDEYVP

-518 DPITANLKYGK
+518 DPITANMKYGK

-565 PHSKEGHEDE
+565 PHSKEGSEDE
-575 SLPGRLEDE
+575 TLPGRLEAE

-596 RARRARGKFL
+596 RARKARGKFL

-617 QRVSSVHAFLADAC
+617 QRVSSVHAFLHDAC
-631 WLWAPGGEGWV
+631 WLWKIGGEGWIA
-642 PPRKGGDPKRVRAGY
+642 PREGGEHKTIQAGY
-657 GLSLKKLYK
+657 GLKVMNLYK
-666 LYEAWAA
+666 LYETWAA

-681 LQGSF
+681 LQGNF
-686 KKQILDIPG
+686 KKQILEVPG
-695 VVVGTCQIANA
+695 VVVGTGQVSKK
-706 PVFNVTPNL
+706 PEFNLSPNL
-715 QAEWGDVPVEFRFA
+715 DAEWGEIPSELRFGMTK
-729 VVPKQPPPALDED
+729 VPPPLDDYEDED
-742 DDEGGDADPR
+742 DGDADPR
-752 GGSVPPLPPAPTPA
+752 AGGT
-766 PPAPSAPAPKSRER
+766 
-780 AVTKKSAPSVKP
+780 
-792 TVTRENG
+792 
-799 YMIIRTSGGST
+799 
-810 KPAPTAVFESARE
+810 PAPTAAPRKSKKPKETKPAAPSVDWDSMKFVVPA
-823 ELLHAVGPEAKFRY
+823 AAKG
-837 PFLDSLTE
+837 
-845 RAEAEARAQGGE
+845 A
-857 PAVEEL
+857 
-863 RAEVARLRAELEDR
+863 
-877 ITQARMTM
+877 
-885 WGVPSRSDYRKGRD
+885 SR
-899 TQ
+899 

>member
-6 EVSLPA
+6 NITVAPTEDV
-12 TGLPGQPLLPDHFDY
+12 GQPLLPDHFEY
-27 LAGSGISEAY
+27 LKSSGISEAY
-37 LRATPLIRSVETQSD
+37 LKATPLIRSVETQAD
-52 LPDYFREREDIVR
+52 LPDYFRERDDIIR

-93 ETGRVKKYL
+93 DTGRVKKYL

-141 TTVIQIPGCT
+141 TSVIQIPGCT

-159 APMELVQLT
+159 VPMELVQLT
-168 SNKQT
+168 SNKQVH
-173 YILLDA
+173 ILLDA
-179 DAADNPLV
+179 DAAENFSV
-187 YTAGEKLA
+187 YTAGMKLA
-195 SRLAP
+195 SRLSP
-200 TARAVKFLQCPGE
+200 TAASVKFMQCPGE

-218 DDFLSGQDERQRKTT
+218 DDFLTTLDERQRKTT
-233 LEVLVKNAKT
+233 LETLIKNSKP
-243 RPATH
+243 RPAPE
-248 RPKPALRVIDGD
+248 RPKPALRVIDGE
-260 GNPNGDNSEWMFSP
+260 GNPDADSSEWMFSP

-297 ASGLAVYGRGVY
+297 ASGLSVYRDGVY
-309 TVSDAA
+309 EVSDAA
-315 IEAMVGDLL
+315 IEAMAGDLL

-406 PTFDSWLSESTKIK
+406 PTFDSWLAEATTIK
-420 GRDQV
+420 GRDQS
-425 DVLLDVTSQILDFT
+425 DVLLDVCSQVLDFT

-493 RINVDADVSDEYVP
+493 RINIDADVSDEYVP

-575 SLPGRLEDE
+575 SLPGRLEAE

-606 PPRRIVLTDFE
+606 PPHRIVLTDFE
-617 QRVSSVHAFLADAC
+617 QRVSSVHSFLHDAC
-631 WLWAPGGEGWV
+631 WLWKQGGEGWIA
-642 PPRKGGDPKRVRAGY
+642 PRKGEEFKTIRAGY
-657 GLSLKKLYK
+657 GMKLTALYK
-666 LYEAWAA
+666 LYEAWAS

-681 LQGSF
+681 LQANF
-686 KKQILDIPG
+686 KKQFLEIPG
-695 VVVGTCQIANA
+695 VVIGTGQDSKKDE
-706 PVFNVTPNL
+706 FNVTPNL
-715 QAEWGDVPVEFRFA
+715 DAEWGELPAELRFA
-729 VVPKQPPPALDED
+729 RVAKTPPPLDED
-742 DDEGGDADPR
+742 DDDDGNADPHD
-752 GGSVPPLPPAPTPA
+752 GGGTPPPPPAPKPTPA
-766 PPAPSAPAPKSRER
+766 APSPTAKPR
-780 AVTKKSAPSVKP
+780 AKAVKP
-792 TVTRENG
+792 TPTI
-799 YMIIRTSGGST
+799 YYSTSDLPSSSV
-810 KPAPTAVFESARE
+810 PTSASAVD
-823 ELLHAVGPEAKFRY
+823 ELLHKLGPDAKFR
-837 PFLDSLTE
+837 PFVDSLIE
-845 RAEAEARAQGGE
+845 RAEDEARAQGGE

-863 RAEVARLRAELEDR
+863 RGKVERLRAELDER
-877 ITQARMTM
+877 LARTSI
-885 WGVPSRSDYRKGRD
+885 WGTTSRSDYRRD
-899 TQ
+899 VTPSE

>member
-6 EVSLPA
+6 DIIVAPTEQV
-12 TGLPGQPLLPDHFDY
+12 GQTLFPDHFDY

-93 ETGRVKKYL
+93 DTGRVKKYL

-128 KQGHAVAAAIDMN
+128 KQGHSVASAIDMN

-168 SNKQT
+168 SNKQVH
-173 YILLDA
+173 ILLDA
-179 DAADNPLV
+179 DAADNLLV

-200 TARAVKFLQCPGE
+200 TAKSVKFMQCPGE

-248 RPKPALRVIDGD
+248 RPKPQFRVIDGE
-260 GNPNGDNSEWMFSP
+260 GNTEADNSEWMFTP

-297 ASGLAVYGRGVY
+297 ASGLAVYRGGVY
-309 TVSDAA
+309 EVSDAA
-315 IEAMVGDLL
+315 IESMVGDLL

-347 GLVLRDAR
+347 DLVLRDAR
-355 TFLGESPLFD
+355 SGADESPLFD

-373 GVVNLES
+373 GVIHLET

-395 FAVKYDPSATC
+395 FAVQYDPQATC
-406 PTFDSWLSESTKIK
+406 PLFDSWLSESTTIR
-420 GRDQV
+420 GRDQS
-425 DVLLDVTSQILDFT
+425 DVLLDVVSQIIDYT
-439 RLPEKSPFLFG
+439 RLPERAPFLFG

-457 TFLELLVKLVG
+457 TFLELLRKLVG
-468 PGATSG
+468 PGATSAVS
-474 MKMQDLESDQ
+474 MHDLESDQ
-484 FAIADLYGK
+484 FALADLYGK
-493 RINVDADVSDEYVP
+493 RINVDSDVSDEYVP

-518 DPITANLKYGK
+518 DPLQANMKYGK
-529 RFTFINQALPVFSGN
+529 RFMFVNQALPIFSGN

-551 RSRAFMARVVPVSF
+551 RSRAFMARVIPVSF
-565 PHSKEGHEDE
+565 PHSREGHE
-575 SLPGRLEDE
+575 
-584 LPGILNRLIEAW
+584 
-596 RARRARGKFL
+596 
-606 PPRRIVLTDFE
+606 
-617 QRVSSVHAFLADAC
+617 VSA
-631 WLWAPGGEGWV
+631 
-642 PPRKGGDPKRVRAGY
+642 
-657 GLSLKKLYK
+657 
-666 LYEAWAA
+666 
-673 ATGHRGKL
+673 
-681 LQGSF
+681 
-686 KKQILDIPG
+686 
-695 VVVGTCQIANA
+695 
-706 PVFNVTPNL
+706 
-715 QAEWGDVPVEFRFA
+715 PVEF
-729 VVPKQPPPALDED
+729 
-742 DDEGGDADPR
+742 
-752 GGSVPPLPPAPTPA
+752 
-766 PPAPSAPAPKSRER
+766 
-780 AVTKKSAPSVKP
+780 
-792 TVTRENG
+792 
-799 YMIIRTSGGST
+799 
-810 KPAPTAVFESARE
+810 
-823 ELLHAVGPEAKFRY
+823 
-837 PFLDSLTE
+837 
-845 RAEAEARAQGGE
+845 
-857 PAVEEL
+857 
-863 RAEVARLRAELEDR
+863 
-877 ITQARMTM
+877 
-885 WGVPSRSDYRKGRD
+885 
-899 TQ
+899 

>member
-6 EVSLPA
+6 EVTLPA
-12 TGLPGQPLLPDHFDY
+12 TGLPGQPLLPDHFEY

-37 LRATPLIRSVETQSD
+37 LKATPLIRSVETQSD
-52 LPDYFREREDIVR
+52 LPEYFRERDDIVR

-93 ETGRVKKYL
+93 DTGRVKKYL
-102 MRADSGIR
+102 MRSDSGIR

-128 KQGHAVAAAIDMN
+128 KQGHSVASAIDMN

-168 SNKQT
+168 ANKQT

-179 DAADNPLV
+179 DAAENFNV

-195 SRLAP
+195 SRLSP
-200 TARAVKFLQCPGE
+200 TAASVKFMQCPGE

-218 DDFLSGQDERQRKTT
+218 DDFLATLDDRQRRDTLTT
-233 LEVLVKNAKT
+233 LIKNSKPK
-243 RPATH
+243 PATQ
-248 RPKPALRVIDGD
+248 RPKPALRVIDGE
-260 GNPNGDNSEWMFSP
+260 GNPDADSSEWMFSP

-297 ASGLAVYGRGVY
+297 ASGLSVYRDGVY
-309 TVSDAA
+309 EVSDAA
-315 IEAMVGDLL
+315 IESMIGDLL

-332 VSNLSSRLRGLCHSR
+332 VSNLSSRLRGLCHAR

-355 TFLGESPLFD
+355 AGAGETPLFD

-373 GVVNLES
+373 GVVHLS
-380 GELLPHSPDYLMTTR
+380 TGELLPHSPHYLMSSR
-395 FAVKYDPSATC
+395 FAVQYDPSATC
-406 PTFDSWLSESTKIK
+406 PTFDTWLAESTTIR
-420 GRDQV
+420 GRDQS
-425 DVLLDVTSQILDFT
+425 DVLLDVCSQILDFT

-457 TFLELLVKLVG
+457 TFLELLRKLVG

-484 FAIADLYGK
+484 FAVADLYGK
-493 RINVDADVSDEYVP
+493 RINIDGDVSDEYVP

-529 RFTFINQALPVFSGN
+529 RFTFVNQALPIFSGN

-575 SLPGRLEDE
+575 SLPSRLEAE

-596 RARRARGKFL
+596 RARKARGKFL
-606 PPRRIVLTDFE
+606 PPHRIVLTDFE
-617 QRVSSVHAFLADAC
+617 QRVSSVHSFLHDAC
-631 WLWAPGGEGWV
+631 WLWKIGGEGWIA
-642 PPRKGGDPKRVRAGY
+642 PREGGEHKTIQAGY
-657 GLSLKKLYK
+657 GLKVMNLYK
-666 LYEAWAA
+666 LYETWAA
-673 ATGHRGKL
+673 ATGHRGTL
-681 LQGSF
+681 LQGNF
-686 KKQILDIPG
+686 KKQILEVPG
-695 VVVGTCQIANA
+695 VVVGTGQVSKK
-706 PVFNVTPNL
+706 PEFNLSPNL
-715 QAEWGDVPVEFRFA
+715 DAEWGEIPSELRFGMTK
-729 VVPKQPPPALDED
+729 VPPPLDDYEDED
-742 DDEGGDADPR
+742 DGDADPR
-752 GGSVPPLPPAPTPA
+752 DGGGTPPPP
-766 PPAPSAPAPKSRER
+766 APAPKP
-780 AVTKKSAPSVKP
+780 TPPAPAAKAKAKA
-792 TVTRENG
+792 
-799 YMIIRTSGGST
+799 
-810 KPAPTAVFESARE
+810 KPAPKPSPTVHYNSAPTAPTFDSAVE
-823 ELLHAVGPEAKFRY
+823 ELLHKLGPEAKFR
-837 PFLDSLTE
+837 PFNIDQLTE
-845 RAEAEARAQGGE
+845 RAEAEARSEGGE

-863 RAEVARLRAELEDR
+863 RGQVERLRDELDER
-877 ITQARMTM
+877 LARTNIWGIT
-885 WGVPSRSDYRKGRD
+885 SRSDYRTQGDVTGRD
-899 TQ
+899 